1 MLAAHVSRID
11 DKGAAVLG
19 TASDL
24 TTDDAGDADEAS
36 GVKSTS
42 AFGFGS
48 APPPPRNTPAAA
60 DEAERA
66 RLIAELAKLLHEPA
80 LPESTRVAGLTLIGW
95 LARRRLE
102 ELPHAIGIE
111 EARQSERRLRTG
123 RGRAR

>member
-1 MLAAHVSRID
+1 MLAAHVSRTD
-11 DKGAAVLG
+11 DKGAGVSG

-48 APPPPRNTPAAA
+48 APPPARQPPAPA
-60 DEAERA
+60 DESERA
-66 RLIAELAKLLHEPA
+66 RLIAELAKLLREPA

-95 LARRRLE
+95 LARRRLDE
-102 ELPHAIGIE
+102 SPHAIGIE

-123 RGRAR
+123 RSRVR